1 MNDIN
6 QSPDRRPLKT
16 RSQPWAQAL
25 AAWLAGLG
33 ASPNAISMLSIACA
47 AAGAA
52 SLLYLQGP
60 LGLLIC
66 AAAIQLRLLC
76 NLLDGMVALE
86 GGRKTPVGALY
97 NEIPDR
103 VADSLLIIALG
114 YAAGQPWLGWLGAL
128 GAALTA
134 YIRVLGG
141 ALGLAQDFRGP
152 QAKPHRMAVMTLAC
166 LLAAAE
172 STLFGS
178 QYSLLAA
185 AWIIALGS
193 LLTCFTRTRAIA
205 AALVAG

>member
-1 MNDIN
+1 MNDRAR
-6 QSPDRRPLKT
+6 SPDRRPLKT
-16 RSQPWAQAL
+16 RSQPWAQGL
-25 AAWLAGLG
+25 AAWLAGHG
-33 ASPNAISMLSIACA
+33 VSPNAISMLSIVFA

-52 SLLYLQGP
+52 SLLFLHAP

-66 AAAIQLRLLC
+66 AVAIQLRLLC

-103 VADSLLIIALG
+103 VADSLLILALG

-172 STLFGS
+172 SALLGS
-178 QYSLLAA
+178 QFSLLAA
-185 AWIIALGS
+185 AWVIALGS
-193 LLTCFTRTRAIA
+193 LLTCFNRTRAIA
-205 AALVAG
+205 AALGAG